1 MAKKTCGCGMS
12 GLSGTARRKLVK
24 DVEVDGDTVVFT
36 TAAWWRDCD
45 PFVGVV
51 GLNEKKVLAAIRREM
66 RDAAKSARADE
77 FSVDKEDRRYHSVA
91 DAEDD
96 IAWSGIHR
104 SALRDAVG
112 SRELEEAI
120 QELRDG
126 NLFDPG

>member
-1 MAKKTCGCGMS
+1 MNTAFRTRLKRLWVLLRDLLPWRSQWRRYRVAPEENSAKM
-12 GLSGTARRKLVK
+12 RRELL
-24 DVEVDGDTVVFT
+24 
-36 TAAWWRDCD
+36 RS
-45 PFVGVV
+45 
-51 GLNEKKVLAAIRREM
+51 IRREM
-66 RDAAKSARADE
+66 RDAAKSARDDE

-126 NLFDPG
+126 NLFYPG